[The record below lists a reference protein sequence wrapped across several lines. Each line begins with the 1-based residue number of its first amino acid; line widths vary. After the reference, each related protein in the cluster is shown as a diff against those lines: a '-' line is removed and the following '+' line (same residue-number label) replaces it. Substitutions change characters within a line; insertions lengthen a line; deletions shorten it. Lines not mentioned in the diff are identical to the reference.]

1 MTSKLTLKSTLRL
14 NSGASIPI
22 LGFGT
27 YLITGSNCTKAVR
40 TALKLGYRHIDTA
53 TFYNNEVEVGKAIR
67 EAIAQDGIP
76 RSEIFVT
83 TKMWYT
89 EHGYDSAL
97 KAFDKSFKKLG
108 LDYID
113 LYLVH
118 WPEVEGAK
126 DPAKVRAE
134 TWRAFEKLVE
144 SGKVKSIGVSNFEI
158 KHLEELLKTAKIVPA
173 TNQCECHPLLS
184 QEKLRKYC
192 KEKGIVFEAYSPLA
206 KGKILNNETIKK
218 IAKKY
223 NKSVAQICLRWNIQ
237 HGMVTLPK
245 SANEQRIKE
254 NMEIFDFELSEEDMN
269 TLDGLNKNWHCTWD
283 PTDVE

>member
-1 MTSKLTLKSTLRL
+1 MK
-14 NSGASIPI
+14 
-22 LGFGT
+22 
-27 YLITGSNCTKAVR
+27 
-40 TALKLGYRHIDTA
+40 
-53 TFYNNEVEVGKAIR
+53 
-67 EAIAQDGIP
+67 
-76 RSEIFVT
+76 
-83 TKMWYT
+83 
-89 EHGYDSAL
+89 
-97 KAFDKSFKKLG
+97 
-108 LDYID
+108 
-113 LYLVH
+113 
-118 WPEVEGAK
+118 
-126 DPAKVRAE
+126 
-134 TWRAFEKLVE
+134 
-144 SGKVKSIGVSNFEI
+144 

-269 TLDGLNKNWHCTWD
+269 TLDGLNKNWHCTWYD
-283 PTDVE
+283 LTNSSDILGIQLMWNKESSNVLNNQFFITIYIY